1 LASLLVPAAALLGM
15 VAPLYPVLYATNHP
29 ERAIY
34 ARGAGVV
41 IYIISF
47 FALSATIGH
56 MAPGWAA
63 IAGNLVAVGL
73 VMWLAKQ
80 ALDKIVKQQESGGVS
95 ESKPAPGFGLIGEND
110 ARIWGLPMR
119 EWQTRAF
126 KKAGADVTLPL
137 SVESRG
143 LWHHID
149 WIMSAELSKSF
160 AVTERQALVEKGVI
174 VSISSASQSEAEA
187 LIGNEVHLLAGTDF
201 KAVSPAD
208 VNDGYIK
215 SLRKQEAPYVLD
227 TQSTPILDI
236 MRRQFKSS
244 YKGITDFVTKWF
256 WPVPAFYVTRL
267 CAHLRLT
274 PNQVTTIG
282 FFLMLAATYFFWNA
296 HWALGFLCGWT
307 MTFLDT
313 VDGKL
318 ARTTMTYSSWG
329 NIYDHGI
336 DLIHP
341 PFWYW
346 AWFIG
351 LGGVYNLSEPL
362 FVALLAI
369 WIGYVVDR
377 VIEGIF
383 MRQHGFHI
391 HVWTRFNSGLR
402 FFIARRNPNTFIM
415 MVGVILTAI
424 WSGAGYWAFMLIA
437 AWTWICISANFA
449 TLIAGLFTKRPISSW
464 MDAK

>member
-1 LASLLVPAAALLGM
+1 M
-15 VAPLYPVLYATNHP
+15 
-29 ERAIY
+29 
-34 ARGAGVV
+34 
-41 IYIISF
+41 
-47 FALSATIGH
+47 
-56 MAPGWAA
+56 
-63 IAGNLVAVGL
+63 
-73 VMWLAKQ
+73 
-80 ALDKIVKQQESGGVS
+80 
-95 ESKPAPGFGLIGEND
+95 
-110 ARIWGLPMR
+110 
-119 EWQTRAF
+119 
-126 KKAGADVTLPL
+126 
-137 SVESRG
+137 
-143 LWHHID
+143 
-149 WIMSAELSKSF
+149 
-160 AVTERQALVEKGVI
+160 
-174 VSISSASQSEAEA
+174 
-187 LIGNEVHLLAGTDF
+187 
-201 KAVSPAD
+201 
-208 VNDGYIK
+208 
-215 SLRKQEAPYVLD
+215 RKQEAPYVID
-227 TQSTPILDI
+227 TKTTPILDI

-267 CAHLRLT
+267 CAHLRLS

-351 LGGVYNLSEPL
+351 LGGVYGVSDPM
-362 FVALLAI
+362 FIALIAI

-415 MVGVILTAI
+415 MLGIMLTAI
-424 WSGAGYWAFMLIA
+424 WSGAGYWAFLLIA
-437 AWTWICISANFA
+437 IWTWICIAANFF
-449 TLIAGLFTKRPISSW
+449 TLIAGLFAKRPLASW
-464 MDAK
+464 MDA